1 MFHLIDPWPHRG
13 NAVFLLLPLTL
24 VDEDHRLGVRRFGV
38 IADLQVGVYTASKYA
53 CNGYTEILRAE
64 LAPEDIGVSV
74 LCPGL
79 IDTNL
84 AQTSARNRAAAFG
97 GPMPEPAPMP
107 EAMRAT
113 AMAPEDVGPIVVRG
127 IRENRLHILTHPD
140 ASLALVR
147 ARFEAIEADA
157 RAQARAEASS

>member
-1 MFHLIDPWPHRG
+1 MAG
-13 NAVFLLLPLTL
+13 L
-24 VDEDHRLGVRRFGV
+24 VA